1 MDRKPVDY
9 GRSPASAPT
18 VREADAAQHPEIER
32 LLRAAYAGYA
42 PVVAA
47 EVFPTYLA
55 DVLDFAA
62 EGATVLVAVEDGEVV
77 GTARLHLRGAD
88 VDLPAGAAYVRGVA
102 VHPGRA
108 GGGIARALMAD
119 CAHRARAAGATG
131 LHLHTAPFM
140 TRAIRLYEGLGY
152 RRTPERDT
160 DSAAHYG
167 LAVHPP
173 LRALAYRLDLT
184 RT

>member
-9 GRSPASAPT
+9 GRSSVTGPAL
-18 VREADAAQHPEIER
+18 VVGEADDAQHPDIAR
-32 LLRAAYAGYA
+32 LLRAAYSGYA

-55 DVLDFAA
+55 DVLDLAA

-102 VHPGRA
+102 VHPGRL

-119 CAHRARAAGATG
+119 CADRARAAGATG
-131 LHLHTAPFM
+131 MYLHTAPFM
-140 TRAIRLYEGLGY
+140 ARAIRLYESLGY
-152 RRTPERDT
+152 RRIPEHDT

-167 LAVHPP
+167 LAVDPP
-173 LRALAYRLDLT
+173 LRALAYRLDL
-184 RT
+184 